1 MTIKGTR
8 FGDIDYT
15 TEDLVSFPD
24 GLIGFPAATEF
35 VILHH
40 KPDSAFRWLQS
51 VADSALAFLVAQPEK
66 YVPDY
71 SPNISE
77 KDAAKLQIDKDTP
90 VMVLATANIPKGAPA
105 EMTLNLAG
113 PIVVNAVT
121 RVARQVVLED
131 ALYTVRHRVFQP
143 AIRAEESVAA

>member
-1 MTIKGTR
+1 MTIQGTR

-15 TEDLVSFPD
+15 TEDLISFPE

-35 VILHH
+35 VILNHR
-40 KPDSAFRWLQS
+40 PDSAFRWLQS
-51 VADSALAFLVAQPEK
+51 INDPALAFLVAQPEK

-71 SPNISE
+71 APVLSE
-77 KDAAKLQIDKDTP
+77 KDARILQIDAETP
-90 VMVLATANIPKGAPA
+90 VMMFATANIPKGAPA

-113 PIVVNAVT
+113 PIVVNALS
-121 RVARQVVLED
+121 RVGRQVVLED